1 MIAWKQQLSTFGMK
15 EYYLSAGLLM
25 ADVTNKT
32 AGKSYGPNQI
42 TGKPIEL
49 SPRQPI
55 IYN

>member
-1 MIAWKQQLSTFGMK
+1 MIAWKQQLSTFGTK